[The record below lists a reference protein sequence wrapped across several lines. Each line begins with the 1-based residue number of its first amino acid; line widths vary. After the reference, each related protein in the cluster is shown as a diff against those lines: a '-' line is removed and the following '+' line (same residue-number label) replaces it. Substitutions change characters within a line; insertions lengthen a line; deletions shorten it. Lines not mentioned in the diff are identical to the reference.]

1 MPIGT
6 VIAIMKAGKVVISM
20 FYIMIALIGI
30 GIALKMAVRA
40 GTGTPH
46 RV

>member
-1 MPIGT
+1 MLVGT
-6 VIAIMKAGKVVISM
+6 VVALTKAGKVVISM

-40 GTGTPH
+40 GMGTPH

>member
-6 VIAIMKAGKVVISM
+6 VIAIKKAGKVVISM

-30 GIALKMAVRA
+30 GIALKMAARA
-40 GTGTPH
+40 GMGTLH
-46 RV
+46 RA

>member
-1 MPIGT
+1 MVRLLPLL
-6 VIAIMKAGKVVISM
+6 KAGKVVISM

-30 GIALKMAVRA
+30 GIALKMALKA
-40 GTGTPH
+40 GMGTLH